1 MHWDMLASIKSN
13 NWLNDSGCIFDEIA
27 VYLDRT
33 GNGRLLARYNFIDTT
48 LFDLPYVGSWEES
61 ATPKK
66 WSARRCVV
74 VRGDGDEIILF

>member
-1 MHWDMLASIKSN
+1 
-13 NWLNDSGCIFDEIA
+13 LNDSGCIFDEIT

-66 WSARRCVV
+66 
-74 VRGDGDEIILF
+74 